1 MFSNLRLF
9 LNSFLVILNTAITA
23 VVVSTLSII
32 KLILPLHL
40 VQKTMTSLANK
51 QMWVWATVNLWL
63 LNLNNN
69 IDWQIEGGEELSQEQ
84 WYMLLSNHLSW
95 TDIVIISSVMK
106 DKMPMCKFLLK
117 QSLLY
122 VPFVGL
128 ACWGL
133 DMPFMKRHSQ
143 SYLVKHPERRN
154 DDFNAIQK
162 ACEKF
167 QHVPTTM
174 ISFVEG
180 TRYSVDKVQSGKTP
194 YRHLLKPKTGGV
206 AFTLNAMNQ
215 LLDGVVDITLAYP
228 ENRENPFEDLLKGRL
243 TKVVVKIEVYPM
255 DENLNGDY
263 FKDKAFKRRFHHWL
277 NALWKRKDDTLE
289 SIYQNNGLK

>member
-1 MFSNLRLF
+1 MLSNLRLF
-9 LNSFLVILNTAITA
+9 INSLLVMTNTAITA
-23 VVVSTLSII
+23 LVVCTFSII
-32 KLILPLHL
+32 KLILPLKF
-40 VQKTMTSLANK
+40 VQTLMTSLSNK
-51 QMWVWATVNLWL
+51 QMWLWATLNLWL

-69 IDWQIEGGEELSQEQ
+69 IEWQVEGGEDLSPEQ

-95 TDIVIISSVMK
+95 ADIVIITSVMK
-106 DKMPMCKFLLK
+106 NRMPMCKFLLK

-143 SYLVKHPERRN
+143 AYLVKHPERRN
-154 DDFNAIQK
+154 DDFNAIRK
-162 ACEKF
+162 ACKKF
-167 QHVPTTM
+167 EYVPTTM

-180 TRYSVDKVQSGKTP
+180 TRFNEEKLATVKTP

-206 AFTLNAMNQ
+206 AFTLNAMNH

-228 ENRENPFEDLLKGRL
+228 ENRTSPFSDMLKGKL
-243 TKVVVKIEVYPM
+243 SKVVVKIDVHAM

-263 FKDKAFKRRFHHWL
+263 FNDKVFKRRFHNWL
-277 NALWKRKDDTLE
+277 NDVWKRKDDKLE
-289 SIYQNNGLK
+289 AIYSES